1 MSEDLE
7 PSGGEDA
14 SPRRGR
20 GYVDCSTRVLV
31 ASRHLR
37 RR

>member
-14 SPRRGR
+14 PRRGR